1 MPCEYDVDDI
11 VPLLLVKQ
19 EQSFENRF
27 TVGFFGPKYFLFVV
41 FIENGEEPREGGR
54 QAREIP
60 FPSHCIGAFYSPLV
74 QFHKTINSR
83 FFPVD

>member
-19 EQSFENRF
+19 EQSFKNRF

-54 QAREIP
+54 QEK
-60 FPSHCIGAFYSPLV
+60 FHSHRTALELSILRLFNFIK
-74 QFHKTINSR
+74 Q
-83 FFPVD
+83 